1 MFDKLSQL
9 WRRLLFYF
17 RRDQFDRELEEEMR
31 FHLEMKAEENL
42 AASVSPE
49 EARYAAQRQF
59 GNQTLLWEE
68 SRDMWAV
75 RSIDTL
81 CQDLRY
87 GIRLLIKHKGFTTVA
102 ALSLALG
109 IGANTAIFSLINA
122 ASLRMLPV
130 PNPERLVV
138 LAVAGQRGEAGSF
151 SYPLYEQF
159 RDRTKSFSG
168 ILASGGGNRSRMV
181 VSEPGGAG
189 QNESVQTE
197 RVSGNFFSVLGVT
210 AIRGR
215 TLTDDDDRPGA
226 PRPVAVISYGFWQRR
241 FGLDPAVVGKNIA
254 LNDVPFTIIGVTP
267 PGFFGFE
274 VGKNPDL
281 WWPLQMTPQVYP
293 ANQSWNQPGSS
304 WLRLMGRLR
313 PDRGQAQA
321 MAELDFIFQQALA
334 ERAQAQAARL
344 GSTWT
349 ETERR
354 NFLDRRIALRS
365 GSAGWTE
372 LRQQFRQPL
381 LILLAVVG
389 LVLLIACANVA
400 NLLLARAAARQKEI
414 TARLALGASRLRLVR
429 QLLTESA
436 LLAMIGGALGLIFAY
451 WSARLLL
458 SYLPGHETLS
468 LNLDLDARVLGFT
481 MTVSLLTGILFGL
494 APALRATRLD
504 LTSALK
510 DQTGGAR
517 IGQSRLPLNKIL
529 VVTQVAL
536 SLFLLIGAGLFVRS
550 LQKLRGL
557 DLGFDRENVV
567 LFSLDLGTGYDAA
580 RATNLFRRLLER
592 LETLPG
598 TRSASLSSYGLL
610 SNNYWGDKVI
620 AQGYTPRPD
629 EDLTCHGQIIGP
641 RFFETMGIPLLLGRD
656 FSSQDDQL
664 RRVAIINQAMARDF
678 FPNENPIGKR
688 FSIIGQTDQPIEIV
702 GVVKDAK
709 YQTLR
714 ERAPRTF
721 YLPFFQQLGASDTT
735 FELRTF
741 IQPAGL
747 AESIRR
753 VALELDPKL
762 QIIGLRKMNDVVD
775 SALTQ
780 ERFVA
785 QLAGFFSLFAL
796 LLAAIGLYG
805 VMSYTVSH
813 RISEI
818 GIRMALGAQAV
829 DVIKLVM
836 RETALL
842 VGIGVIIGLGA
853 ALAFTR
859 LISSLLF
866 DLTPTDP
873 LTIAL
878 ASLLMIASAALA
890 GFLPARRACRVDPM
904 IALRY
909 E

>member
-1 MFDKLSQL
+1 
-9 WRRLLFYF
+9 
-17 RRDQFDRELEEEMR
+17 
-31 FHLEMKAEENL
+31 
-42 AASVSPE
+42 
-49 EARYAAQRQF
+49 
-59 GNQTLLWEE
+59 
-68 SRDMWAV
+68 
-75 RSIDTL
+75 
-81 CQDLRY
+81 
-87 GIRLLIKHKGFTTVA
+87 
-102 ALSLALG
+102 
-109 IGANTAIFSLINA
+109 
-122 ASLRMLPV
+122 
-130 PNPERLVV
+130 
-138 LAVAGQRGEAGSF
+138 
-151 SYPLYEQF
+151 
-159 RDRTKSFSG
+159 
-168 ILASGGGNRSRMV
+168 MV

-829 DVIKLVM
+829 EVIKLVM

>member
-1 MFDKLSQL
+1 
-9 WRRLLFYF
+9 
-17 RRDQFDRELEEEMR
+17 
-31 FHLEMKAEENL
+31 
-42 AASVSPE
+42 
-49 EARYAAQRQF
+49 
-59 GNQTLLWEE
+59 
-68 SRDMWAV
+68 MWAV

>member
-753 VALELDPKL
+753 VALEL
-762 QIIGLRKMNDVVD
+762 
-775 SALTQ
+775 
-780 ERFVA
+780 FVA

>member
-344 GSTWT
+344 GST
-349 ETERR
+349 
-354 NFLDRRIALRS
+354 
-365 GSAGWTE
+365 
-372 LRQQFRQPL
+372 
-381 LILLAVVG
+381 
-389 LVLLIACANVA
+389 
-400 NLLLARAAARQKEI
+400 
-414 TARLALGASRLRLVR
+414 
-429 QLLTESA
+429 
-436 LLAMIGGALGLIFAY
+436 
-451 WSARLLL
+451 
-458 SYLPGHETLS
+458 
-468 LNLDLDARVLGFT
+468 
-481 MTVSLLTGILFGL
+481 
-494 APALRATRLD
+494 
-504 LTSALK
+504 
-510 DQTGGAR
+510 
-517 IGQSRLPLNKIL
+517 
-529 VVTQVAL
+529 
-536 SLFLLIGAGLFVRS
+536 
-550 LQKLRGL
+550 
-557 DLGFDRENVV
+557 
-567 LFSLDLGTGYDAA
+567 
-580 RATNLFRRLLER
+580 
-592 LETLPG
+592 
-598 TRSASLSSYGLL
+598 
-610 SNNYWGDKVI
+610 
-620 AQGYTPRPD
+620 
-629 EDLTCHGQIIGP
+629 
-641 RFFETMGIPLLLGRD
+641 
-656 FSSQDDQL
+656 
-664 RRVAIINQAMARDF
+664 
-678 FPNENPIGKR
+678 
-688 FSIIGQTDQPIEIV
+688 
-702 GVVKDAK
+702 
-709 YQTLR
+709 
-714 ERAPRTF
+714 
-721 YLPFFQQLGASDTT
+721 
-735 FELRTF
+735 
-741 IQPAGL
+741 
-747 AESIRR
+747 
-753 VALELDPKL
+753 
-762 QIIGLRKMNDVVD
+762 
-775 SALTQ
+775 
-780 ERFVA
+780 
-785 QLAGFFSLFAL
+785 
-796 LLAAIGLYG
+796 
-805 VMSYTVSH
+805 
-813 RISEI
+813 
-818 GIRMALGAQAV
+818 
-829 DVIKLVM
+829 
-836 RETALL
+836 
-842 VGIGVIIGLGA
+842 
-853 ALAFTR
+853 
-859 LISSLLF
+859 
-866 DLTPTDP
+866 
-873 LTIAL
+873 
-878 ASLLMIASAALA
+878 
-890 GFLPARRACRVDPM
+890 
-904 IALRY
+904 
-909 E
+909 